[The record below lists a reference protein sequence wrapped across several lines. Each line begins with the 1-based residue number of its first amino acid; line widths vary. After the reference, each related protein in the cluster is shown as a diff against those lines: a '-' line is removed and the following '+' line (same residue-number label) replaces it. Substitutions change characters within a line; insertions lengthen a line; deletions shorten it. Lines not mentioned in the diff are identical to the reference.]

1 MLPEDLGITAELM
14 DSSIELRALASVA
27 LILAVLLTRWLIVHE
42 IRRRAGILTD
52 VQRWWITTVR
62 NIATGS
68 ILIGLIA
75 IWATELADFALSITA
90 FAVALVFATKELL
103 LCFSGAAWRGTTLAF
118 RVGDWVEIGEHS
130 GEVID
135 ETLLATVLQEI
146 DLRELRYTGRTIH
159 VPNAMLFSNQV
170 VNHNFRK
177 RFLMHEFTLTALP
190 GADPL
195 KVQQA
200 MLRTL
205 RAEADTFTD
214 LAQRYAQVIEKRAG
228 VKLPDL
234 EPRVALG
241 TTDLGNVTYRASLFC
256 PRERAAEIEQTA
268 TAVFMREMAR
278 AGVPAGVAVGAA
290 PAAAQS

>member
-1 MLPEDLGITAELM
+1 MLPEDLGITAELP
-14 DSSIELRALASVA
+14 SNTLIIRALLSVA
-27 LILAVLLTRWLIVHE
+27 LILLVLLARWLVVRR
-42 IRRRAGILTD
+42 IRARAEILTD
-52 VQRWWITTVR
+52 VQRWWLTTVR
-62 NIATGS
+62 NVATGT
-68 ILIGLIA
+68 IVVGLIA
-75 IWATELADFALSITA
+75 IWAAELADFALSITA

-103 LCFSGAAWRGTTLAF
+103 LCLSGAAWRGTTLAF
-118 RVGDWVEIGEHS
+118 RVGDWVEIGGHS

-135 ETLLATVLQEI
+135 ETLMATVLQEI
-146 DLRELRYTGRTIH
+146 DARELRYTGRTVH

-195 KVQQA
+195 KVQAA
-200 MLRTL
+200 MLQTL
-205 RAEADTFTD
+205 RAEAATFAD
-214 LAQRYAQVIEKRAG
+214 LAHRYAQVIEKRAG

-256 PRERAAEIEQTA
+256 PRERAAEIEQA
-268 TAVFMREMAR
+268 TTVAFMRELAK
-278 AGVPAGVAVGAA
+278 AGVPTGVDVGAA
-290 PAAAQS
+290 LGAVQS